1 MIRSRIK
8 RSVIGL
14 EKANDASP
22 HFPRGFTPLVKPMS
36 GRAVRNGSFT
46 VQRDVPLLLLQTIY
60 GSLCELGG
68 VSYAALP
75 VIFHKCR
82 RPMPSG
88 LTPCMIRRV
97 DMYSDA
103 KLEKCPR
110 GIDLAA
116 VAGLKSFGVSAH

>member
-1 MIRSRIK
+1 
-8 RSVIGL
+8 
-14 EKANDASP
+14 
-22 HFPRGFTPLVKPMS
+22 MS

-46 VQRDVPLLLLQTIY
+46 VQRDVLPLLLLQTIY

-68 VSYAALP
+68 VSTNAAFP

-82 RPMPSG
+82 RLMPSG

-103 KLEKCPR
+103 KLEKCLR